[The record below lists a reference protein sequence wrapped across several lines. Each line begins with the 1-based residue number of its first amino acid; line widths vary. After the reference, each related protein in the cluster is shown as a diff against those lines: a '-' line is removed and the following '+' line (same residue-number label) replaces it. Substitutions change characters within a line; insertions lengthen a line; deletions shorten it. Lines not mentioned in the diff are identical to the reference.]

1 MNIIL
6 QELPKIMNVL
16 TYAYANKY
24 TEDTSFNSSM
34 SLEMNCE
41 IFSNLEV
48 MTANENTS
56 VTQQETES
64 K

>member
-1 MNIIL
+1 
-6 QELPKIMNVL
+6 MNVL
-16 TYAYANKY
+16 TNAYANKY
-24 TEDTSFNSSM
+24 TEETSFNSSM